1 MVVLM
6 SDNTYNSKYRDYKAQ
21 FQKKD
26 ETIARHNSMDCK
38 VIELKVQYNKTNI
51 QQRLY
56 LSWIFVEAKWDYNSC
71 IAYGKESK
79 ENKPWKK
86 ECKSKTV
93 IHFDKDH
100 NPIESE
106 FKYLFVAARQEIR
119 KQIGTACKS
128 ISTNLKK
135 SNIKHFNGLKFKSEI
150 NSISLRQY
158 GQDWKFKGH
167 HIKLNRCKKPFKVHG
182 LEQLNDYKGIEFA
195 NARLVKKPSGY
206 YIQITCFVP
215 KETKKRNHN
224 FQTLGVD
231 FGCETSFTTY
241 CEETNKA
248 EKLNFQFEQT
258 ENEKRIQ
265 RKLSWRLH
273 KKFSNRSNNG
283 LKLRNKLRKIL
294 EHKSN
299 QKKDTANK
307 LIHNWKQFEL
317 VVFQDEML
325 HNWQKLNHG
334 KKIQKGILGKVKA
347 AAKKLS
353 NVFVLDSSLPTS
365 KFCFDCFHKN
375 VDLTL
380 NDRTFICPNCGS
392 MSDRD
397 VHAAR
402 NMIEFY
408 KLIMMVPTEYRN
420 PEKIK
425 ALLIDIEKRV
435 EMNPSKLSD
444 ISFLISDSIQ
454 GLSVKHEATK
464 ASLD

>member
-1 MVVLM
+1 M
-6 SDNTYNSKYRDYKAQ
+6 SDNTYNSKTRDYKAQ
-21 FQKKD
+21 FQKKA
-26 ETIARHNSMDCK
+26 ETAARHASMDCK
-38 VIELKVQYNKTNI
+38 VFELKIQYNKTNV

-56 LSWIFVEAKWDYNSC
+56 LSWIFIEAKRDYNSC
-71 IAYGKESK
+71 IAFGKESK
-79 ENKPWKK
+79 GNKPWKK
-86 ECKSKTV
+86 DCKSKTV

-100 NPIESE
+100 NPVESE
-106 FKYLFVAARQEIR
+106 IKYLFASARQEIR

-135 SNIKHFNGLKFKSEI
+135 GNIKRVKGLKFKSEV
-150 NSISLRQY
+150 NSIPLRQY
-158 GQDWKFKGH
+158 DVDWKFRGNK
-167 HIKLNRCKKPFKVHG
+167 IKLPNCSKPFKVHG
-182 LEQLNDYKGIEFA
+182 LEQLNDYKCIEFA

-215 KETKKRNHN
+215 KESKERSHN
-224 FQTLGVD
+224 YQTLGVD

-241 CEETNKA
+241 CEETNKSD
-248 EKLNFQFEQT
+248 KLNFQFEQT

-265 RKLSWRLH
+265 RKISRRLN

-283 LKLRNKLRKIL
+283 LKLKNKLRKIL

-299 QKKDTANK
+299 QKKDKTNK
-307 LIHNWKQFEL
+307 LIHEWKQFEL
-317 VVFQDEML
+317 VVIQDEL
-325 HNWQKLNHG
+325 ISNWQKMNHG
-334 KKIQKGILGKVKA
+334 KKIQKGILGKVKTT
-347 AAKKLS
+347 AKKLR

-365 KFCFDCFHKN
+365 KFCFDCFRKN
-375 VDLTL
+375 TNLKL

-408 KLIMMVPTEYRN
+408 KLIQMVPTEYRD

-425 ALLIDIEKRV
+425 QVLIDIEKRV
-435 EMNPSKLSD
+435 EINPAVLSD
-444 ISFLISDSIQ
+444 IRKLVSDSIQ
-454 GLSVKHEATK
+454 GLSIKHKATK